1 MEDAGVDQ
9 VAMPDQGFVRVDCHA
24 HVFTRACR
32 LAPDRRYTPA
42 YEAPLA
48 SYLAVLDRHGMS
60 HGVLVQPS
68 FLGTDNGYLLDCLG
82 RAPERLRGVVV
93 VTPEVSDRELD
104 VMAAAG
110 VVGIRLNL
118 IGLEDPAEVARHCD
132 RVLLRRIAARG
143 WHVEIH
149 ATGAVFAA
157 ALDRALSSDAP
168 VAVDH
173 FGRPDPHVGAED
185 PGFRALLGLASHP
198 QLWVKLS
205 GPYRFAQD
213 PGPFAAALFEAFG
226 GERLLWGSDWPWTQ
240 HEAGHDYAAC
250 LRWLEGWVPDG
261 EPRQCVLGANA
272 ARLYRLAGTGGSTT
286 LVESA
291 P

>member
-1 MEDAGVDQ
+1 MNDAGVDR
-9 VAMPDQGFVRVDCHA
+9 VATPGQGLVRMDCHA

-32 LAPDRRYTPA
+32 LAPERRYTPA
-42 YEAPLA
+42 EEAPLA

-68 FLGTDNGYLLDCLG
+68 FLGSDNGYLLDCL
-82 RAPERLRGVVV
+82 RQVPERLRGIVV

-104 VMAAAG
+104 AMAAAG

-132 RVLLRRIAARG
+132 RVLLQRIAARG

-173 FGRPDPHVGAED
+173 FGRPDPRAGADD
-185 PGFRALLGLASHP
+185 PGFRALLSLAGHP
-198 QLWVKLS
+198 LLWVKLS

-226 GERLLWGSDWPWTQ
+226 GERLLWGRDWPWTQ
-240 HEAGHDYAAC
+240 HEAGHDYAAG
-250 LRWLEGWVPDG
+250 LSWLEDWVPDR
-261 EPRQCVLGANA
+261 EQRRRVLGANA
-272 ARLYRLAGTGGSTT
+272 ARLYRVDGG
-286 LVESA
+286 
-291 P
+291 